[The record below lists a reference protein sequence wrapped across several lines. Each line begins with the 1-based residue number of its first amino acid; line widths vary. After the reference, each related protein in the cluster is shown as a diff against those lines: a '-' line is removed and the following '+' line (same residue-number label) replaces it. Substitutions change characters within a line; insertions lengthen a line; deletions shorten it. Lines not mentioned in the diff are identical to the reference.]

1 MPTGAGLISKKS
13 GPFFRGNPRQT
24 WRRNIRH
31 LMERVAQVGEQD
43 IRESFRAGE
52 ADRQPLRGI
61 EPARVADWVHGRTI
75 SRVGKR
81 WAVTAVV
88 SIDTRGLSKSEAKQV
103 MAAASLLEGRH
114 HPFRRTTSRLRRV
127 KRMLEDGLLEGLA

>member
-24 WRRNIRH
+24 WRRNIRN
-31 LMERVAQVGEQD
+31 LMGRVAQIGAQD
-43 IRESFRAGE
+43 VAEGLRAGQ

-61 EPARVADWVHGRTI
+61 EPSRVADWVHGRTI
-75 SRVGKR
+75 SRAGR
-81 WAVTAVV
+81 QWQVTAVV
-88 SIDTRGLSKSEAKQV
+88 SIDTRGLSRRQARQV
-103 MAAASLLEGRH
+103 MAAASLLESRQ

-127 KRMLEDGLLEGLA
+127 RRMLEDGLLEGLA